1 MSYPGELLP
10 HSGGLLGLSCPQKA
24 DQGFGW
30 VGSWFGA
37 DCCTSVNVHST
48 YANSL
53 TVAFLVSFQIVC
65 KDQIQDTWPIINLK
79 EAKTCVSSI
88 LWDFSVGLAAGLLL
102 AISWQAVAL

>member
-1 MSYPGELLP
+1 M
-10 HSGGLLGLSCPQKA
+10 
-24 DQGFGW
+24 
-30 VGSWFGA
+30 
-37 DCCTSVNVHST
+37 VNGHST